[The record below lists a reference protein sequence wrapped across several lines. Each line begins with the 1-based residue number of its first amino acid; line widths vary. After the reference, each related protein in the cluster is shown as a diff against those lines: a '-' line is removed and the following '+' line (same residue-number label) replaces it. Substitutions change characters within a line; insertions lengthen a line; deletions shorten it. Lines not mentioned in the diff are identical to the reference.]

1 MTTIPAIC
9 ATTGQSPHT
18 VNKML
23 GAMIEQWLMRELT
36 GMRRNRIYG
45 YTPYLELLNR
55 EGEQ

>member
-23 GAMIEQWLMRELT
+23 GAKIEQGRCAS
-36 GMRRNRIYG
+36 
-45 YTPYLELLNR
+45 
-55 EGEQ
+55 